1 MKRNYIKFILL
12 AAILCITAA
21 AEAQGRHGRPNVE
34 DFHARKWQFI
44 MNQVSLSPA
53 EINAVKPVFF
63 HYEKSVWELHQRN
76 IDSYR
81 KYKEI
86 KANENINYSELNDNY
101 INQEIKQA
109 QLLRNYHMKLR
120 KLLKPETLF
129 QYYKAERMFKRRLL
143 DHMPPPPPD
152 EDKGKGFRE

>member
-1 MKRNYIKFILL
+1 MKRNYIKFIVL
-12 AAILCITAA
+12 AAMLCISAVS
-21 AEAQGRHGRPNVE
+21 EAQGRHGRPNADE
-34 DFHARKWQFI
+34 FHARKWQFI
-44 MNQVSLSPA
+44 LSQVSLSPA

-76 IDSYR
+76 IDYYR

-86 KANENINYSELNDNY
+86 KSNENINYSELNDNY

-129 QYYKAERMFKRRLL
+129 QYYKAERMFKRKLL
-143 DHMPPPPPD
+143 DHMPPPPP
-152 EDKGKGFRE
+152 EEEKSKGF